1 MKYFAS
7 KLITVNKNETT
18 NTFDIYYKNDIVEKD
33 AEKFATFEDKILA
46 ISTGNYLYVYAV
58 NEDNLELKASLRK
71 DGTFENALVFID
83 EVRYIISFK
92 CTITCYGR
100 C

>member
-1 MKYFAS
+1 MKYYAS
-7 KLITVNKNETT
+7 KLITVTKNETK
-18 NTFDIYYKNDIVEKD
+18 NTFDVYYKNDIVEQD

-46 ISTGNYLYVYAV
+46 ISKGNYLSVYAV
-58 NEDNLELKASLRK
+58 SDTNLELKARLRK

>member
-1 MKYFAS
+1 MKYYTY
-7 KLITVNKNETT
+7 KLITVTKNETT
-18 NTFDIYYKNDIVEKD
+18 NTFDVYYKNNIVKIN
-33 AEKFATFEDKILA
+33 AERFAIFEDKILA
-46 ISTGNYLYVYAV
+46 ILKGNYLFVYAL
-58 NEDNLELKASLRK
+58 NETNLELKAALRK
-71 DGTFENALVFID
+71 DGVFENALVFID